1 MLRFSRHLIPFLSG
15 ENPIGS
21 PVRKIWGTS
30 ITGKDGFVVLVVTAV
45 MLFAS
50 IIIAMMTP
58 MSPTKLAGTLPRSPG
73 V

>member
-1 MLRFSRHLIPFLSG
+1 MTA
-15 ENPIGS
+15 
-21 PVRKIWGTS
+21 VQ

-58 MSPTKLAGTLPRSPG
+58 IWPRSESSEKALQFPG
-73 V
+73 